1 MSRRAEPPLL
11 TVQLLGERC
20 LWSGARNVS
29 AAIRYRKGWGLLG
42 YLAMESG
49 RRHSRTR
56 LAQLFWPSL
65 EAGSARTN
73 LRQVLSDLNQAL
85 DSHGG
90 TGLLEVDR
98 ESVGLFPAPGTT
110 IDLLVLG
117 AAENAVAESVG
128 MDIEAVERD
137 AERFGGEFLH
147 GLALPDCED
156 FADWLQLARNAIGK
170 RTEAVLTRL
179 CGLQRAA
186 NRLPQAIASARRLV
200 STDGWNEHHRRL
212 LMGLLAAA
220 GMHAQALEEYE
231 SLHGSLAAELGSEPE
246 ARTQALRA
254 RIEADRR
261 RGLAS
266 RDAAT
271 PAAAGGMRRWF
282 NDLLGAREGG
292 GTNDG
297 DEEFDT
303 GPMTQRTLQVSDQLR
318 TPGTGWIEVV
328 DGPGQGTRLVIG
340 VTPLVIGRSRDND
353 LCIAHETVSRHH
365 CAIWREGPVFH
376 IRDLGSTNRTRVNEA
391 MVEEAELGN
400 DDLVMLG
407 ETVLRFTCD

>member
-1 MSRRAEPPLL
+1 ML

-29 AAIRYRKGWGLLG
+29 TAIRYRKGWGVLG

-49 RRHSRTR
+49 RRHSRTH

-73 LRQVLSDLNQAL
+73 LRQVLSDLNQAF
-85 DSHGG
+85 DNHGG
-90 TGLLEVDR
+90 AGLLEVNR
-98 ESVGLFPAPGTT
+98 ESVGLFPVPGTT
-110 IDLLVLG
+110 IDLLVLE
-117 AAENAVAESVG
+117 AAENAVAVSAG
-128 MDIEAVERD
+128 MDIDAIERD

-156 FADWLQLARNAIGK
+156 FADWLQLARNAIDK
-170 RTEAVLTRL
+170 RTGAVLTRL
-179 CGLQRAA
+179 CDLQRAA

-200 STDGWNEHHRRL
+200 STDEWNEHHRRL

-231 SLHGSLAAELGSEPE
+231 SLLGSLAAELGSEPE

-266 RDAAT
+266 HAAVPEAT
-271 PAAAGGMRRWF
+271 GGGVRRWF
-282 NDLLGAREGG
+282 NDLLGAHADD
-292 GTNDG
+292 GTNGG
-297 DEEFDT
+297 DEDTDT
-303 GPMTQRTLQVSDQLR
+303 GPMTQRTLPVSGHLR

-328 DGPGQGTRLVIG
+328 DGAGQGTRLTVG

-353 LCIAHETVSRHH
+353 LCIVHETVSRHH

-376 IRDLGSTNRTRVNEA
+376 IRDLGSTNRTRVNDA
-391 MVEEAELGN
+391 MVEEAELSH

-407 ETVLRFTCD
+407 ETVLRFSCDSG